1 MILSFNFLIY
11 RIGFITNGLV
21 LLWEWDEM
29 SKTKPW
35 PPPCLVCGSDSLR
48 STVFLLWEKTVSYF
62 VFESTYLVLPDFEMS
77 GTNNIPSCLLISW
90 DKVHRLGDSSHRH
103 LLSHSSGGQRS
114 EIRRAQAGSLWGP
127 WGKDPVHVSPP
138 AAGSLRHSLPWRRL
152 SLGVFP
158 LSSLYTCLHVS
169 KLPLFTKT
177 QTLWVRTHP
186 NDCIFIWLLLQR
198 PHFQRR

>member
-1 MILSFNFLIY
+1 MRWVKPNLDPLPAWYVGAIHWGRRSSFSGKRQCLTLFLSPLI
-11 RIGFITNGLV
+11 
-21 LLWEWDEM
+21 WC
-29 SKTKPW
+29 S
-35 PPPCLVCGSDSLR
+35 
-48 STVFLLWEKTVSYF
+48 
-62 VFESTYLVLPDFEMS
+62 PDFEMS

-114 EIRRAQAGSLWGP
+114 EIRRGQAGSLWGL
-127 WGKDPVHVSPP
+127 WGKDPVHVSSP

-186 NDCIFIWLLLQR
+186 KDCIFIWLLLQR